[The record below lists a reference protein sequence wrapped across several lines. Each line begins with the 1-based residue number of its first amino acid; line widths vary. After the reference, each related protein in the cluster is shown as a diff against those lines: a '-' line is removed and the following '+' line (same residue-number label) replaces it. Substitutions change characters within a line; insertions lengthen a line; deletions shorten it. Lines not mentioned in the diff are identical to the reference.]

1 MLVQLVIT
9 HLLILLTPKP
19 LKLVMMLVTSIV
31 RKANFGSIFKS
42 TQIGMSISEWKKCCV
57 TSVNSISNNV
67 AHLKVKKLKHH
78 AVVESMV
85 AVAEDILADGS
96 VILDDNKVIH
106 ADSGG
111 RDAVNDWQMSFQ
123 KKLMNIEK
131 EHHCCVVPFFTL
143 SDGYKT
149 ANTGGHQSRLS
160 SWGGLVWSCTQWS
173 KQKKMQFVTHDCS
186 GSWRRGT

>member
-1 MLVQLVIT
+1 
-9 HLLILLTPKP
+9 
-19 LKLVMMLVTSIV
+19 
-31 RKANFGSIFKS
+31 
-42 TQIGMSISEWKKCCV
+42 MSISEWKKHCV

-123 KKLMNIEK
+123 KK
-131 EHHCCVVPFFTL
+131 C
-143 SDGYKT
+143 
-149 ANTGGHQSRLS
+149 
-160 SWGGLVWSCTQWS
+160 
-173 KQKKMQFVTHDCS
+173 
-186 GSWRRGT
+186 

>member
-1 MLVQLVIT
+1 
-9 HLLILLTPKP
+9 
-19 LKLVMMLVTSIV
+19 
-31 RKANFGSIFKS
+31 
-42 TQIGMSISEWKKCCV
+42 MSISEWKKFWV

-111 RDAVNDWQMSFQ
+111 RDAVNDCQMSFQ
-123 KKLMNIEK
+123 KN
-131 EHHCCVVPFFTL
+131 
-143 SDGYKT
+143 
-149 ANTGGHQSRLS
+149 
-160 SWGGLVWSCTQWS
+160 
-173 KQKKMQFVTHDCS
+173 
-186 GSWRRGT
+186 